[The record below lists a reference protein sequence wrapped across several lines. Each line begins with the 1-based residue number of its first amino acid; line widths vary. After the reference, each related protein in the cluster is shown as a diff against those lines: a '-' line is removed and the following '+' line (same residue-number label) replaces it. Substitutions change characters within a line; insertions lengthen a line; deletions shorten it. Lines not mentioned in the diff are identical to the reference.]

1 MKWIIV
7 LIVVAAVAYWLYRG
21 PRQRRIEDPDVATI
35 EKKDYYLTPD
45 DNASKEAPAPDKDN
59 PRH

>member
-1 MKWIIV
+1 MKWIIM

-45 DNASKEAPAPDKDN
+45 DNASKEASAPDKDN